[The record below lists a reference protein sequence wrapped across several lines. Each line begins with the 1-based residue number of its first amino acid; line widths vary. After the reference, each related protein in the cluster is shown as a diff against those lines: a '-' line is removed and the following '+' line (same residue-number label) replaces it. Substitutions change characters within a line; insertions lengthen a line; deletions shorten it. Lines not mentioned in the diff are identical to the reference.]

1 MFEDLKNKAN
11 KFGRLVSLYYLGR
24 ISEKFEK
31 DLTKSFLFY
40 QEGKQ
45 LFEKNFFDFMQN
57 VRTLYFLGLFQ
68 KLERKFK
75 KLESL

>member
-40 QEGKQ
+40 QEGK
-45 LFEKNFFDFMQN
+45 
-57 VRTLYFLGLFQ
+57 
-68 KLERKFK
+68 
-75 KLESL
+75 